1 MSYYKVLQ
9 VDPAAEPEVI
19 SKAYKALSLKYH
31 PDRVNGIDAD
41 EANRQM
47 QRINQAYAVLG
58 NPEKRKEYD
67 RSRIAADEV
76 SSWDKFMEE
85 GLVGLFLEK
94 VRGELRR

>member
-31 PDRVNGIDAD
+31 PDRANGIDAA

-58 NPEKRKEYD
+58 NPERRKEYD
-67 RSRIAADEV
+67 RSLIAAGET

-85 GLVGLFLEK
+85 GLVGLFLDK
-94 VRGELRR
+94 ARGEHRR

>member
-1 MSYYKVLQ
+1 LSYYKVLQ

-31 PDRVNGIDAD
+31 PDRANGIDAA

-58 NPEKRKEYD
+58 NPERRKEYD
-67 RSRIAADEV
+67 RSLIAAGET

-85 GLVGLFLEK
+85 GLVGLFLDK
-94 VRGELRR
+94 ARGEHRS